1 MNRTILFLAAMLFSG
16 AAFSQQCGLIPCPF
30 PPTFSVGPAV
40 QFNVH
45 CTAPGNSFSDVQVFQ
60 ATNSSTAVAA
70 SRIGSMNLSTMTVN
84 SAPGHCFSNTRTHWE
99 GCDETVATVPTYDYE
114 VQVTGTVTCSSSGEM
129 PYWLQA
135 Q

>member
-1 MNRTILFLAAMLFSG
+1 MKRIALFLVTLALSFP
-16 AAFSQQCGLIPCPF
+16 AFSQQCGLIPCPF
-30 PPTFSVGPAV
+30 PPTFTVGPAV
-40 QFNVH
+40 QFNVY
-45 CTAPGNSFSDVQVFQ
+45 CTAPGSSFSDVQVFQ
-60 ATNSSTAVAA
+60 ATNSSTTVAA

-114 VQVTGTVTCSSSGEM
+114 VQVTGTVTCAASGNM